1 MTVTHHPSVETLG
14 AYAAGALDTAR
25 RLVVA
30 SHIER
35 CERCRRAVGNF
46 EAVGGALLED
56 LPPTPMDE
64 DALTRLMVRLDAAPE
79 PAASPVPPAH
89 DMPGLPACL
98 DAYALGRWRRIGP
111 GLQAR
116 PILLPQAG
124 KARLFLLKGA
134 PGARLPQHSHSG
146 EEFAAVLTGAFTHDG
161 GRFGP
166 GDFDEADESVEHRPM
181 VTPDGE
187 CICLIALEGRVR
199 MSGVFGALLNPFVRI

>member
-1 MTVTHHPSVETLG
+1 M
-14 AYAAGALDTAR
+14 
-25 RLVVA
+25 VA
-30 SHIER
+30 SHLER
-35 CERCRRAVGNF
+35 CAACRRLVGNF

-56 LPPTPMDE
+56 LPPTPMDD
-64 DALTRLMVRLDAAPE
+64 DALVRVLARLDAAPE
-79 PAASPVPPAH
+79 QTTPRARPAH
-89 DMPGLPACL
+89 DMSGLPACL
-98 DAYALGRWRRIGP
+98 EPYALGRWRWIGP
-111 GLQAR
+111 GLEVR

-166 GDFDEADESVEHRPM
+166 GDFDEADESVEHRPV
-181 VTPDGE
+181 VTPDQA

-199 MSGVFGALLNPFVRI
+199 MSGVVGALLNPFVRI